1 MHTLFDSFFGP
12 TTVLV
17 VSEERLKQV
26 ELETKENQLKSL
38 DHRIEELT
46 DCRTALA
53 KEIKAL
59 APTNDDDE
67 GAECDV

>member
-1 MHTLFDSFFGP
+1 MHTLFDSFFAP
-12 TTVLV
+12 TTVIV

-26 ELETKENQLKSL
+26 ELEAKENQLKSL

-46 DCRTALA
+46 ECRTALA

-59 APTNDDDE
+59 EPAKTE
-67 GAECDV
+67 GAQCDV